1 MTEANDRR
9 VRAALR
15 KELQD
20 VESEVSR
27 LEARAELADLLGRAS
42 AYVGGQSPA
51 ELVAEYERSTAR
63 LEALNR
69 RWEELVEAL

>member
-1 MTEANDRR
+1 M
-9 VRAALR
+9 
-15 KELQD
+15 
-20 VESEVSR
+20 ESEVSR
-27 LEARAELADLLGRAS
+27 LEARVAELADLLGRAS